1 MKTMRTLQSE
11 IRRLHLL
18 QRETDKKPKESQ
30 KKRCSERKSMSE
42 RLSTRDIEGLM
53 GIRRPRYKRHK
64 GAIKQ
69 K

>member
-1 MKTMRTLQSE
+1 MRTLQSE
-11 IRRLHLL
+11 FRRLHLL
-18 QRETDKKPKESQ
+18 QPETDKKIRQLQ
-30 KKRCSERKSMSE
+30 KNCQSERKTKSE
-42 RLSTRDIEGLM
+42 RLSTHDIEDLM